1 MGVMKAVIDSDVLID
16 FLEGSK
22 RAKAELEQ
30 YDDLLYSVVS
40 WVEIICRADTDAEKE
55 AAEFMF
61 DSMMRVELSMEI
73 AQKAVQLRKSLRL
86 KLPDAIILAT
96 ADKEGCI
103 LVTRNTK
110 DFKASDPRVRIPYAA
125 S

>member
-1 MGVMKAVIDSDVLID
+1 MKAVLDSDILID

-22 RAKAELEQ
+22 RAKAELDQ
-30 YDDLLYSVVS
+30 YDVLLYSVVS
-40 WVEIICRADTDAEKE
+40 WMEILCGADTDAEKE

-61 DSMMRVELSMEI
+61 DSMTRVELSMNI

-96 ADKEGCI
+96 ADEEGCI

-110 DFKASDPRVRIPYAA
+110 DFKASDPRVRIPYSAP
-125 S
+125 